1 MWKGKTVKKFFIDSA
16 EIIIYASAACIFI
29 TSFYFG
35 IQLIRLSG
43 SSGSIV
49 GVPSIS
55 PLIGIF
61 VILSGVVFAALH
73 CVIWFSLM
81 DIRTYTRHS
90 AKMLNNR

>member
-1 MWKGKTVKKFFIDSA
+1 MKKFFIDSA
-16 EIIIYASAACIFI
+16 EIIIYASGACIFI
-29 TSFYFG
+29 ASFYIG

-43 SSGSIV
+43 SSASLLAT
-49 GVPSIS
+49 PNLS

-61 VILSGVVFAALH
+61 FILAGLIFTVLH
-73 CVIWFSLM
+73 CVIWLSVM